1 MSYATLLSRT
11 LTGLAAGC
19 LALMTLLPAQ
29 AQTSRP
35 RHVAVEPAQPSDTQG
50 KTEVL
55 EFFAYSC
62 SHCAAIEPLVEKW
75 LPSLPD
81 NVVFRPVPVAF
92 NASMADLQKLYY
104 TLESLKRLD
113 LHPKVFQAIH
123 NEHKRIFDAKA
134 ITAWAAEQGIDR
146 AQFETTFNSFGID
159 AKVKR
164 ANELARVYKIEGTP
178 SFGVAG
184 KFLTSP
190 SMTGDY
196 QSALDEV
203 SRLLKSGK

>member
-11 LTGLAAGC
+11 FAGLALSC
-19 LALMTLLPAQ
+19 LALTALLPAQ

-35 RHVAVEPAQPSDTQG
+35 RHLAIEPAQPSDSPG

-62 SHCAAIEPLVEKW
+62 NHCAAIEPLVEKW
-75 LPSLPD
+75 RPSLPD

-92 NASMADLQKLYY
+92 NASMGDLQRLYY
-104 TLESLKRLD
+104 TLESLNRLD

-123 NEHKRIFDAKA
+123 NERKRIFDAKA
-134 ITAWAAEQGIDR
+134 ITAWAVEQGVDR
-146 AQFETTFNSFGID
+146 AQFEATFGSFGVQTK
-159 AKVKR
+159 ATR
-164 ANELARVYKIEGTP
+164 ANELTKLYKIDGTP

-184 KFLTSP
+184 KYLVSP

-203 SRLLKSGK
+203 SRLLKEGK